1 MNETDKLVEEQFE
14 KLPLNLQQAIKAV
27 PWKSL
32 VEEIGRANALNAEQI
47 ALLEQE
53 TMFIIYA
60 FENPDD
66 YVSNIARALNTSEE
80 IAYNIAESIGNK
92 IFVPISEKSEQ
103 QNITT
108 PINNTLEIP
117 PNNLPMVEAGPAF
130 AQGFGEAKKVAHD
143 VAPATSEVGSREY
156 EVRKE
161 EPKAPLPDYRYEGG
175 KDPYREP
182 LK

>member
-1 MNETDKLVEEQFE
+1 MNETDKLIEEQFK
-14 KLPLNLQQAIKAV
+14 KLPLNLQRAIKAV

-32 VEEIGRANALNAEQI
+32 VEEIGRANALDAEQT

-80 IAYNIAESIGNK
+80 IAYTIAESIGDK
-92 IFVPISEKSEQ
+92 IFVPISEKSEGHQ
-103 QNITT
+103 QTST
-108 PINNTLEIP
+108 PASIPEIP
-117 PNNLPMVEAGPAF
+117 PSNLPMVEKD
-130 AQGFGEAKKVAHD
+130 EVAHD
-143 VAPATSEVGSREY
+143 VAPATSEVGNREY